1 MSYRG
6 DSIPARVS
14 GGATKQYAAYVSA
27 AVAELRPDLKGTK
40 MSIA

>member
-14 GGATKQYAAYVSA
+14 GGATKYAAYVSA